1 MVSKMKELIAELNN
15 ASFLYYNSGNSPLSD
30 IEFDNKLKEL
40 QLLEKQTGIIL
51 SNSPTIN
58 VGAPVLDS
66 MKKVHNPFAMLTV
79 LDVMRDLKISESAVY
94 KTFNRKDFPAIKVGK
109 KYKVMLLAY
118 LIWKMDRRD

>member
-1 MVSKMKELIAELNN
+1 MEKINIVTKEILEEINNSENKQYTKTELM
-15 ASFLYYNSGNSPLSD
+15 L
-30 IEFDNKLKEL
+30 
-40 QLLEKQTGIIL
+40 
-51 SNSPTIN
+51 
-58 VGAPVLDS
+58 LDS
-66 MKKVHNPFAMLTV
+66 MKKIHNPFAMLTV

>member
-1 MVSKMKELIAELNN
+1 MENINIVTNNILEEINNSENKKYTKTELMI
-15 ASFLYYNSGNSPLSD
+15 
-30 IEFDNKLKEL
+30 
-40 QLLEKQTGIIL
+40 
-51 SNSPTIN
+51 
-58 VGAPVLDS
+58 LDS
-66 MKKVHNPFAMLTV
+66 MKKVHNPFVMLTV